1 MRAQTW
7 RSSTELTTCTQ
18 LPDAA
23 RCQNESEQPAGE
35 VFVTG
40 ILIVF
45 CLVMISAAV
54 AVLAKANWPRLLM
67 ASLLLAIQLVIVAF
81 TFDLRAR
88 LVLVEERQIGS
99 KTPTW
104 EVVRKVGESQLADR
118 ACAGLTGLGLFLLV
132 ILNRR
137 R

>member
-1 MRAQTW
+1 M
-7 RSSTELTTCTQ
+7 
-18 LPDAA
+18 
-23 RCQNESEQPAGE
+23 
-35 VFVTG
+35 TG

-118 ACAGLTGLGLFLLV
+118 VCAGLTGLGLFLLV